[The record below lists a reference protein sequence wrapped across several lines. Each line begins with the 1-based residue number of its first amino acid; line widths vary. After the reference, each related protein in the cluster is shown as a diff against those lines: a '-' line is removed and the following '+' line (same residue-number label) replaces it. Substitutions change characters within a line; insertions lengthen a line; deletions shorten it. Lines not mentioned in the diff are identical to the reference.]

1 MKELSLLMFVVA
13 CGYVLGRFLNRFA
26 AGSVRQRNFFIPSQA
41 DSNLLWGFAFYFGF
55 ATLMF
60 HSHHKIWPLAAIAAI
75 LVFLAYYKALR
86 KNLVTP
92 VSPFIVNDLRRRLN
106 RQQENDR
113 RLNRPYTRGEA
124 LRLLGLPAGI
134 DDDSPQI
141 AERLKL
147 LSDFSTQTPDLP
159 YLPEKYKT
167 LISIF
172 ENKHLITMFRLE
184 FNPYSDKLLT

>member
-13 CGYVLGRFLNRFA
+13 CGYVLGRFQPFCRRKRPA
-26 AGSVRQRNFFIPSQA
+26 AQLFIPSQA

-55 ATLMF
+55 AALMF
-60 HSHHKIWPLAAIAAI
+60 HSHHKIWPLATIAAI
-75 LVFLAYYKALR
+75 FFFLAYYKALR

-147 LSDFSTQTPDLP
+147 LSDFSTQTSDLP
-159 YLPEKYKT
+159 YLPE
-167 LISIF
+167 LIDELRAALSKI
-172 ENKHLITMFRLE
+172 NI
-184 FNPYSDKLLT
+184 

>member
-13 CGYVLGRFLNRFA
+13 CGCVLGRFLNCFA
-26 AGSVRQRNFFIPSQA
+26 VGSVRQRNFFIPSQA
-41 DSNLLWGFAFYFGF
+41 DGNLLWGFAFYFGF
-55 ATLMF
+55 AALMF
-60 HSHHKIWPLAAIAAI
+60 RSYHKIWSLAAIAAI

-92 VSPFIVNDLRRRLN
+92 VSSFIVNDLRRRLN

-141 AERLKL
+141 DERLKL
-147 LSDFSTQTPDLP
+147 LSDFSVRNFDFS
-159 YLPEKYKT
+159 YLPE
-167 LISIF
+167 LIDELRTALSR
-172 ENKHLITMFRLE
+172 K
-184 FNPYSDKLLT
+184 

>member
-55 ATLMF
+55 AALMF

-147 LSDFSTQTPDLP
+147 LSDFSTQTPDLR
-159 YLPEKYKT
+159 K
-167 LISIF
+167 
-172 ENKHLITMFRLE
+172 
-184 FNPYSDKLLT
+184 